1 MNIALWSVQGLL
13 ALVFLMA
20 GMMKLSKSREE
31 MKRSVGPWV
40 DSVSDRQFKTIGL
53 LETLGA
59 VGLVLPMLLKTLP
72 VLAPKAIKQC

>member
-1 MNIALWSVQGLL
+1 
-13 ALVFLMA
+13 
-20 GMMKLSKSREE
+20 